1 MAFFQLKDE
10 SGQGSRLDSMED
22 DEDESNDEDQE
33 IDKLN
38 KSIQQSKGG
47 LKKNAKSFSFT
58 PDQLD
63 ILNQN

>member
-38 KSIQQSKGG
+38 KSIQ
-47 LKKNAKSFSFT
+47 
-58 PDQLD
+58 
-63 ILNQN
+63 